1 MLKFHEMPDTVLEH
15 FKGGEGST
23 VTKMFADD
31 LNRIF
36 LGRLQPGCSIGMHIH
51 DTSSEVI
58 YVLEGEGTTV
68 LDGVTEVLRPGDC
81 SYCKKGSTHTLMNKG
96 QQDLVFFA
104 VVPQQ

>member
-1 MLKFHEMPDTVLEH
+1 MLKFQEMPDTVLEH
-15 FKGGEGST
+15 FKGGDGNT
-23 VTKMFADD
+23 VTKMFMDD

-58 YVLEGEGTTV
+58 YVLEGEGTTI
-68 LDGVTEVLRPGDC
+68 LDGVTEVLHPGDC
-81 SYCKKGSTHTLMNKG
+81 SYCKKGSSHTLMNKDET
-96 QQDLVFFA
+96 DLVFFA

>member
-1 MLKFHEMPDTVLEH
+1 MLKFYEMPDTVLDQ

-23 VTKMFADD
+23 ITKMFADD

-58 YVLEGEGTTV
+58 YVLEGEGTTI

-96 QQDLVFFA
+96 RQDLVFFA

>member
-1 MLKFHEMPDTVLEH
+1 MLKFQEMPDTVLEH

-23 VTKMFADD
+23 VTKMFVDD

>member
-1 MLKFHEMPDTVLEH
+1 MLKFYEMPDTVLDQ

-23 VTKMFADD
+23 VTKMFVDD